1 MKGSRGLA
9 AGEGRGTEGHRR
21 LGPRARAR
29 ARGCRPDE
37 IQWFVQP
44 GSGGQGASGGHRFS
58 GGPERCPRG
67 EASSRGPRQQ
77 CWGEGGG
84 SGMQGRGAAKQ
95 GGAGTSPRGQFHVPP
110 LPCCPSHPG
119 TRRETAASLGTEMW
133 PNSHTGRGSGMG
145 TRDGREKRPRPS
157 SGKPGPARGCSP
169 SPRRG
174 RRGGR
179 CQEHFQTH
187 TARVPP
193 KYR

>member
-1 MKGSRGLA
+1 MLGESRQTNLKVNVPESGAHSVFADSSPKCPRRRRGRPEPPCPGLTSAVERQELGDRVSRGQRA
-9 AGEGRGTEGHRR
+9 ATQLEKDIRGRGGRR
-21 LGPRARAR
+21 K
-29 ARGCRPDE
+29 
-37 IQWFVQP
+37 P
-44 GSGGQGASGGHRFS
+44 G
-58 GGPERCPRG
+58 
-67 EASSRGPRQQ
+67 
-77 CWGEGGG
+77 
-84 SGMQGRGAAKQ
+84 GAAKR